1 MRFPSNTLK
10 MSSNEREEDTSILY
24 LFLFFDSLSLTLN
37 YLLFLFKSI
46 ENVNKCI
53 TVVKCDFNRY
63 RINI

>member
-1 MRFPSNTLK
+1 

-46 ENVNKCI
+46 GKVNKCM
-53 TVVKCDFNRY
+53 TVVKCDFIRY